1 MEQKSH
7 KKKNGPSQRLIQ
19 ETIAI
24 MSADMFDFI
33 DKHDHIN
40 GGDTFSTAQRIIEL
54 AVDFENKLDW
64 ENNDEEEEDY
74 LLALERYEEEEKN
87 RIQTENEEADEE

>member
-1 MEQKSH
+1 MGQKTN
-7 KKKNGPSQRLIQ
+7 KKKNKPSQRLIQ

-33 DKHDHIN
+33 YKHDDIN
-40 GGDTFSTAQRIIEL
+40 GGDTLATAQRIIEL

-64 ENNDEEEEDY
+64 ENNDEETEDY
-74 LLALERYEEEEKN
+74 LLALEQYEEEEKK
-87 RIQTENEEADEE
+87 RIQTENEEKDEE